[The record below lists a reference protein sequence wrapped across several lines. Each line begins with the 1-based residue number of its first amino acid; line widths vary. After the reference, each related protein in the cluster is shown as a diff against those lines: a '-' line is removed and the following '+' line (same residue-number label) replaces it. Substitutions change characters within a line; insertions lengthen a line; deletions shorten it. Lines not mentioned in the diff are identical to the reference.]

1 MSLVDLIES
10 IWIVPLRNVVKD
22 SEIEY
27 LGLPYS
33 DDDPLVEDWRAS
45 ISDRVAADLT
55 KQGRIIFAPISAWH
69 HIAKKYKLP
78 GTFEY
83 WLKLDEE
90 FIKASKKLLIITLP
104 GWQESTGVSE
114 EIKLAKKYSIPI
126 DYIDPEPYLI
136 NAERKLYYAKTG
148 KN

>member
-1 MSLVDLIES
+1 MSLIDLIES
-10 IWIVPLRNVVKD
+10 MWVVPLRNVIKD

-33 DDDPLVEDWRAS
+33 DYSVFVRDWRAS
-45 ISDRVAADLT
+45 VSDRIAADLT

-104 GWQESTGVSE
+104 GWQKSTGVSE
-114 EIKLAKKYSIPI
+114 EIKLAKKYKIPI
-126 DYIDPEPYLI
+126 DYVDPEPYLT
-136 NAERKLYYAKTG
+136 EKEKEKYYVAI
-148 KN
+148 

>member
-1 MSLVDLIES
+1 MYKEEKFVNSVF
-10 IWIVPLRNVVKD
+10 PGYKMVK

-33 DDDPLVEDWRAS
+33 DKNPLVEDWRAEVS
-45 ISDRVAADLT
+45 NVIAVDLT

-69 HIAKKYKLP
+69 HIAKKYELP

-90 FIKASKKLLIITLP
+90 FIKISKKLLIITLP
-104 GWQESTGVSE
+104 GWKESKGVTE
-114 EIKLAKKYSIPI
+114 EIKLAKKYNIPVER
-126 DYIDPEPYLI
+126 IDPT
-136 NAERKLYYAKTG
+136 LYIKQMEEQ
-148 KN
+148 NDNVV

>member
-1 MSLVDLIES
+1 MAYSEELF
-10 IWIVPLRNVVKD
+10 

-33 DDDPLVEDWRAS
+33 DDDPLMEDWRAEVS
-45 ISDRVAADLT
+45 NVIAVDLT
-55 KQGRIIFAPISAWH
+55 IQGRIIFAPISAWH
-69 HIAKKYKLP
+69 HLARKYKLP

-104 GWQESTGVSE
+104 GWKESKGVNG
-114 EIKLAKKYSIPI
+114 EIRLAKKYGVLIE
-126 DYIDPEPYLI
+126 YIDPEPYLKRMEEQ
-136 NAERKLYYAKTG
+136 NDDAV
-148 KN
+148 

>member
-1 MSLVDLIES
+1 MI
-10 IWIVPLRNVVKD
+10 N

-33 DDDPLVEDWRAS
+33 DDDPAVEDWRAEVS
-45 ISDRVAADLT
+45 NAVAVDLT

-69 HIAKKYKLP
+69 HLARKYELP

-104 GWQESTGVSE
+104 GWKESTGVTE
-114 EIKLAKKYSIPI
+114 EIKLAKKYNVPI
-126 DYIDPEPYLI
+126 EYIDPKPYI
-136 NAERKLYYAKTG
+136 EKMETK
-148 KN
+148 

>member
-1 MSLVDLIES
+1 MGLLDVLDIQARLIKDF
-10 IWIVPLRNVVKD
+10 LKD

-33 DDDPLVEDWRAS
+33 DDDPAVEDWRAEVS
-45 ISDRVAADLT
+45 NIIAVDLT

-69 HIAKKYKLP
+69 HLARKYKLP

-90 FIKASKKLLIITLP
+90 FIKASKRLLIITLP
-104 GWQESTGVSE
+104 GWKESTGVTE
-114 EIKLAKKYSIPI
+114 EIKLAKKYYVPI
-126 DYIDPEPYLI
+126 EYIDPKPYI
-136 NAERKLYYAKTG
+136 KQMEG
-148 KN
+148 

>member
-1 MSLVDLIES
+1 MN
-10 IWIVPLRNVVKD
+10 WIDTLSAPAWVLKGFLKN

-33 DDDPLVEDWRAS
+33 DDDPLVEDWRAEVS
-45 ISDRVAADLT
+45 NVIAVDLT

-69 HIAKKYKLP
+69 NLARKHELP

-90 FIKASKKLLIITLP
+90 FIKASKKIIIITLP
-104 GWQESTGVSE
+104 GWDKSTGVSG
-114 EIKLAKKYSIPI
+114 EIKLAKKYHIPI
-126 DYIDPEPYLI
+126 EYIDPEPYI
-136 NAERKLYYAKTG
+136 KQMEKEN
-148 KN
+148 

>member
-1 MSLVDLIES
+1 MYSEGSFVNSVFPEYK
-10 IWIVPLRNVVKD
+10 VVK

-33 DDDPLVEDWRAS
+33 DDDPDVENWRAEVS
-45 ISDRVAADLT
+45 NAVAVDLT

-69 HIAKKYKLP
+69 HLARKYELP

-90 FIKASKKLLIITLP
+90 FIKASKRLLIITLP
-104 GWQESTGVSE
+104 GWKESTGVTG
-114 EIKLAKKYSIPI
+114 EIKLAKKHYIPI
-126 DYIDPEPYLI
+126 GYINPKPYI
-136 NAERKLYYAKTG
+136 EHKG
-148 KN
+148 KQNDNTV